1 MSAIDEYC
9 EAVPGPGGDR
19 GNGDHDRGGRP
30 LPAATVRALER
41 SGADGRA
48 IVASSA
54 PGAAQSGGEAQSGGA
69 AQASA
74 DKDAPAGGRL
84 PAANKDRDQPAND
97 PIAAVGASFGTGDGT
112 VGREFGTVLLVLT
125 LVFIAGAWVRY
136 RGRAQD

>member
-1 MSAIDEYC
+1 MSAIEQYC

-19 GNGDHDRGGRP
+19 GNGDHDRGGGP
-30 LPAATVRALER
+30 LPAETVRALER

-48 IVASSA
+48 IVASS
-54 PGAAQSGGEAQSGGA
+54 GGAQSGGA
-69 AQASA
+69 AQPSA
-74 DKDAPAGGRL
+74 GKEGSAPA
-84 PAANKDRDQPAND
+84 ATAEVHRDQPAND